1 MNPATTVQAARR
13 PLVVA
18 GITPYSG
25 TFGKEQLLHLLKR
38 TMFGA
43 KKADID
49 FFAGKTM
56 VQVVDAL
63 LTDPAADAPHPV
75 NNYGNAIKP
84 DPITPLG
91 DTWVYNTEDGN
102 FNGERRSSTRSWWG
116 GLMINQQRTIF
127 EKMMLFWHNHFAT
140 ESIDTT
146 ALLGYWHLVMLRKN
160 TLGNFKTFVK
170 EVTFDPHMLRY
181 LNGYLNSKVAPD
193 ENYGREL
200 QELFTLGK
208 GADSQYTEGD
218 VKAAARI
225 LTGWRIKTYATPT
238 TGKSIWYV
246 AFDPNTHDTGLKVFS
261 SFYGSK
267 NITGNTATAN
277 TEANARREI
286 DEMIEMIF
294 ASTEVAKF
302 MCRKLYSYFIYYEID
317 ATAEANV
324 ITPLADLFRASN
336 YDIKPV
342 LKALLTSEH
351 FFDAGNKA
359 CLIKSPIDYT
369 VGAVREFNIEFPVA
383 ADYILQYGG
392 WNNVV
397 GERNN
402 GASIQGQNLGN
413 PPNVAGW
420 PAYYQVPVFHEY
432 WINTDSFPRRVSYID
447 KFLTNTGIALGTSV
461 LGGTKTLI
469 VDVLKFAD
477 GFGIDASDPVKL
489 IDLSLELLYRV
500 PVTTKFKQYLK
511 NILLSGQSSD
521 YYWTDAWDAY
531 KTSPTTTNI
540 NIVKSRLQTFY
551 KLIVDQPDYHLS

>member
-170 EVTFDPHMLRY
+170 E
-181 LNGYLNSKVAPD
+181 
-193 ENYGREL
+193 EIGR
-200 QELFTLGK
+200 
-208 GADSQYTEGD
+208 AH
-218 VKAAARI
+218 V
-225 LTGWRIKTYATPT
+225 
-238 TGKSIWYV
+238 
-246 AFDPNTHDTGLKVFS
+246 
-261 SFYGSK
+261 
-267 NITGNTATAN
+267 
-277 TEANARREI
+277 
-286 DEMIEMIF
+286 
-294 ASTEVAKF
+294 
-302 MCRKLYSYFIYYEID
+302 
-317 ATAEANV
+317 
-324 ITPLADLFRASN
+324 
-336 YDIKPV
+336 
-342 LKALLTSEH
+342 
-351 FFDAGNKA
+351 
-359 CLIKSPIDYT
+359 
-369 VGAVREFNIEFPVA
+369 
-383 ADYILQYGG
+383 
-392 WNNVV
+392 
-397 GERNN
+397 
-402 GASIQGQNLGN
+402 
-413 PPNVAGW
+413 
-420 PAYYQVPVFHEY
+420 
-432 WINTDSFPRRVSYID
+432 
-447 KFLTNTGIALGTSV
+447 
-461 LGGTKTLI
+461 
-469 VDVLKFAD
+469 
-477 GFGIDASDPVKL
+477 
-489 IDLSLELLYRV
+489 
-500 PVTTKFKQYLK
+500 
-511 NILLSGQSSD
+511 
-521 YYWTDAWDAY
+521 
-531 KTSPTTTNI
+531 
-540 NIVKSRLQTFY
+540 
-551 KLIVDQPDYHLS
+551 